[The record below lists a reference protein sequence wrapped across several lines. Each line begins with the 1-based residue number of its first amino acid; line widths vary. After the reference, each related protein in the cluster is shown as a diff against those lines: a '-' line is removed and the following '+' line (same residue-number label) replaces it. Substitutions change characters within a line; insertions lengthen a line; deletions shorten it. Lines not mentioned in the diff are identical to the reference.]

1 MTCLAI
7 TCNDIGAY
15 FGGKAFGRTPLGAIS
30 PAAGAT
36 SPSKTVEGALSGIA
50 ATAAVATLGA
60 RLLRWPR
67 PLLSGIAYGSL
78 MGVVAL
84 LGDLTAS
91 MFKRDAGVKD
101 FGDMFPGHG
110 GMLDRFD
117 SYIMTGVASYAFGR
131 ALPFLGP
138 LSEGRRAAR
147 ARARARDFVI
157 PGCSRGRGFLYSY
170 AGGSSSGTRTPS
182 HPSSVSL
189 IHAAAASRLN
199 ATRSRSQY
207 SMCCRSSASQ

>member
-1 MTCLAI
+1 MIRHDDYVFFEQLQGSHTAWSKTYVLGFSPVKA
-7 TCNDIGAY
+7 GAY

-117 SYIMTGVASYAFGR
+117 SYIMTGVASYAFACY
-131 ALPFLGP
+131 ALPLF
-138 LSEGRRAAR
+138 
-147 ARARARDFVI
+147 
-157 PGCSRGRGFLYSY
+157 
-170 AGGSSSGTRTPS
+170 GSA
-182 HPSSVSL
+182 V
-189 IHAAAASRLN
+189 
-199 ATRSRSQY
+199 
-207 SMCCRSSASQ
+207 